1 MKKEKV
7 KPILINK
14 EIEVLL
20 RILNMPRQ
28 QDLKSA
34 GFCINLSNKL
44 SKMVDELE
52 KPEPE
57 PKK

>member
-28 QDLKSA
+28 QDLESA
-34 GFCINLSNKL
+34 NFCIQLSNKL
-44 SKMVDELE
+44 RQMMD
-52 KPEPE
+52 
-57 PKK
+57 

>member
-34 GFCINLSNKL
+34 DFCIQLSNKL
-44 SKMVDELE
+44 SQMI
-52 KPEPE
+52 
-57 PKK
+57 